1 MIYWKFLNSLV
12 MKKSAIMMM
21 GIDIDISES
30 EDRVAKVINS
40 ENEQIEEES
49 MGGTRAEKHR

>member
-1 MIYWKFLNSLV
+1 